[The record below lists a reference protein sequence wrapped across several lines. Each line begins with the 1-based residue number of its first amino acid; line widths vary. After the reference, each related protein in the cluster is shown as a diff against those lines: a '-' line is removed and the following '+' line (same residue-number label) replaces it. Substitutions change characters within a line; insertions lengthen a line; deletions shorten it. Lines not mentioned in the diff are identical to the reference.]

1 MAEPLDPQ
9 NLVALEELALSTRWK
24 NAALGEGLEVK
35 AVPD

>member
-9 NLVALEELALSTRWK
+9 NLVTLEELALSTRWEH
-24 NAALGEGLEVK
+24 AALGEGLEVK